1 MFSLICNAENSYKI
15 QLCAVLVSC
24 PDYFLYLKGLSKFFL
39 FLFKPLF
46 GFLQFMC
53 REATLAQLTLKVTH
67 FLCRDNR
74 GE

>member
-1 MFSLICNAENSYKI
+1 MFSLISNVESSYKI
-15 QLCAVLVSC
+15 QLCTVLVLC
-24 PDYFLYLKGLSKFFL
+24 PDYFLYLEGLSKFFL

-67 FLCRDNR
+67 FLCWEN